1 MTLIPAYGRK
11 YTNAN
16 FMLEDWLQGKDF
28 QIYRGPYC
36 SIRDIERL
44 KRDYPEGVIIRDTR
58 TDTQVQVIA
67 PAKDYIHV

>member
-28 QIYRGPYC
+28 QVYRGPYT
-36 SIRDIERL
+36 SIRDVEKL
-44 KRDYPEGVIIRDTR
+44 RDMYPEGVIIRDSR

-67 PAKDYIHV
+67 PAKGYVHV